1 MTVFKRYLPISGSV
15 YTGSKRC
22 YGELI
27 TILAKKSEI
36 PCDKVFIGHIL
47 FPIFLNTGIL
57 YQESSK
63 CLLRCIQDL
72 IVWLSV
78 LDQMDC
84 DKTHPNPIFKFA
96 AYFEQKLFFHR

>member
-1 MTVFKRYLPISGSV
+1 MTVLKRYLPISGSV

-27 TILAKKSEI
+27 TILAKKSQI

-63 CLLRCIQDL
+63 CLLRCIQGL
-72 IVWLSV
+72 IVVILVNSIMR
-78 LDQMDC
+78 DNIMIQ
-84 DKTHPNPIFKFA
+84 
-96 AYFEQKLFFHR
+96 Y